1 MCACI
6 YMNAVSDSNQVITES
21 TDPEQPFLL
30 DVSKNIRITAAS
42 DENTSGHRASEN
54 VCICACRCL
63 FSLAGQSIF
72 IDKDPISFLV

>member
-6 YMNAVSDSNQVITES
+6 YMTAVSDSNQVIAET

-30 DVSKNIRITAAS
+30 NVSKKICIAAAS

-54 VCICACRCL
+54 VCISACRCL
-63 FSLAGQSIF
+63 FSLLFSSIF
-72 IDKDPISFLV
+72 IDKDTISFLV

>member
-1 MCACI
+1 MRACI
-6 YMNAVSDSNQVITES
+6 YMTAVSDSNQVITET

-30 DVSKNIRITAAS
+30 NVSKNICIAAAS

-63 FSLAGQSIF
+63 YSLLFSSIF
-72 IDKDPISFLV
+72 IDKDTISFLV